1 MKPRVLALDFDGTI
15 ADDGRI
21 DVDVVAAIQEA
32 RHAGL
37 LVVLVTGR
45 VLRDLDA
52 LLPSPAPFDAV
63 VAENGAVLRLPTLPA
78 PIPLCGPPDPHFLAE
93 LGRHRIRHQHGLCI
107 VDADA
112 EVAPEIVDIIR
123 TLGLPLAITFNL
135 SRLMVLPHGVNKAS
149 GLQEVFWRLRISAH
163 NAIAVG
169 NAENDHDMLAAC
181 EIGAAVAWGSEE
193 LKRRADEV
201 VPGRDPRAV
210 AAYIRDILSLP
221 RLPPTRLGRRRV
233 RFGTSETG
241 EPLDFAVRGRNILV
255 GGDPKSGKSWMAG
268 ALCEQ
273 LILQRYSL
281 CILDPEGDY
290 SCLEVLPSVIVYPV
304 DSKETSFLPLERTL
318 THPDLSLIL
327 DMSAAP
333 REDKPLL
340 VRRLLTV
347 VNRLRRQTGLPHRVV
362 VDEAHY
368 FLTRFDDPEL
378 FDHELGGY
386 LLVTYRISDLSPDV
400 LRASEAVVVT
410 RVADRRQ
417 ALALL
422 TLAPGLA
429 IPEGL
434 ALLADLAIDEAVLL
448 PGALESGASAMRF
461 RVIPRLAPHVRH
473 RRKYADVPV
482 RPGHEFVFTLRG
494 RPTGARAGAIR
505 DLLSA
510 IPELPEDVLQ
520 GHLRRGDFH
529 RWIEDVFGDG
539 DLGGAIRSLERTQ
552 VSDIREALRQVIA
565 DRYGPGA

>member
-201 VPGRDPRAV
+201 VPGPPATSPDASGAPSGAIRHV
-210 AAYIRDILSLP
+210 GNGGAARFRGP
-221 RLPPTRLGRRRV
+221 GTQHPGRRRPEV
-233 RFGTSETG
+233 GKIV
-241 EPLDFAVRGRNILV
+241 DGR
-255 GGDPKSGKSWMAG
+255 
-268 ALCEQ
+268 
-273 LILQRYSL
+273 
-281 CILDPEGDY
+281 
-290 SCLEVLPSVIVYPV
+290 
-304 DSKETSFLPLERTL
+304 
-318 THPDLSLIL
+318 
-327 DMSAAP
+327 
-333 REDKPLL
+333 
-340 VRRLLTV
+340 
-347 VNRLRRQTGLPHRVV
+347 
-362 VDEAHY
+362 
-368 FLTRFDDPEL
+368 
-378 FDHELGGY
+378 
-386 LLVTYRISDLSPDV
+386 
-400 LRASEAVVVT
+400 
-410 RVADRRQ
+410 
-417 ALALL
+417 
-422 TLAPGLA
+422 
-429 IPEGL
+429 
-434 ALLADLAIDEAVLL
+434 
-448 PGALESGASAMRF
+448 
-461 RVIPRLAPHVRH
+461 
-473 RRKYADVPV
+473 
-482 RPGHEFVFTLRG
+482 
-494 RPTGARAGAIR
+494 
-505 DLLSA
+505 
-510 IPELPEDVLQ
+510 
-520 GHLRRGDFH
+520 
-529 RWIEDVFGDG
+529 
-539 DLGGAIRSLERTQ
+539 RSL
-552 VSDIREALRQVIA
+552 
-565 DRYGPGA
+565 